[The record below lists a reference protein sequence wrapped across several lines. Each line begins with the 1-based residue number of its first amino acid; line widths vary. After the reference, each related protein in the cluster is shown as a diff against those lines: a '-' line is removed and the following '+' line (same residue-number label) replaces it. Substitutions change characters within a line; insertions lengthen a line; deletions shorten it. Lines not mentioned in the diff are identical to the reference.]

1 MPARRLPRR
10 CRPKTT
16 GPARVRITPGPGAR
30 NVDPIAPVLVK
41 AETGTLAGVEMVN
54 EGGTAVQG
62 VMTPTTWCG
71 NPPSRWATAATTR

>member
-1 MPARRLPRR
+1 MPARRLPRQ
-10 CRPKTT
+10 CRPENHWA
-16 GPARVRITPGPGAR
+16 GAREDHPGPGAR